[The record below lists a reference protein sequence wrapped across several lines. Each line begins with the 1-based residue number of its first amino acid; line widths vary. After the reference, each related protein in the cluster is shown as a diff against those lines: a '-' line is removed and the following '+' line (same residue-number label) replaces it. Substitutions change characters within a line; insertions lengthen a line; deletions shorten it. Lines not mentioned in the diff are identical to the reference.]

1 MPRARRRVEVEQV
14 DTRTGHTRGGRHG
27 GIGQRYD
34 TTSSRQCP
42 ATTQRS
48 AQPHSPQP
56 DFKFSCTMVSLN
68 VSNSGDYFNV
78 NTS

>member
-14 DTRTGHTRGGRHG
+14 DTRTGHTRGGRHS

-34 TTSSRQCP
+34 TTSSRQYP

-48 AQPHSPQP
+48 VTYNPTHRNPIS
-56 DFKFSCTMVSLN
+56 SL
-68 VSNSGDYFNV
+68 VVQWSV
-78 NTS
+78 RMCPLVETTLM